1 MCEVMGRLVV
11 ERGAADRRRGYA
23 IGRAGLALMCRG
35 VCWLISV
42 TVFVPGGADQ
52 RDRNRAVGM
61 PISLAVPMW
70 SAC

>member
-1 MCEVMGRLVV
+1 MGRLVV
-11 ERGAADRRRGYA
+11 EHGAADQRRGYA
-23 IGRAGLALMCRG
+23 IGWAGLALMCRRVCLLIG
-35 VCWLISV
+35 VTMSMLD
-42 TVFVPGGADQ
+42 GADQ